1 MHGFQKLSC
10 LSDNWK
16 QSKCPKVVVGFILH
30 SCKRIK
36 NDAII
41 YGNRKIPKVSSNKK
55 KNHASKQCVQY
66 NSSFLIDTCN

>member
-55 KNHASKQCVQY
+55 KIMLQNNVYSTIPV
-66 NSSFLIDTCN
+66 F